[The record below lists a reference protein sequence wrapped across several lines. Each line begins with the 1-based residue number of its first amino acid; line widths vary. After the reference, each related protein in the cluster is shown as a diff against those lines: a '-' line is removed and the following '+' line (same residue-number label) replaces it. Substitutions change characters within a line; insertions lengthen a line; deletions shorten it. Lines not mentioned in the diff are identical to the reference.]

1 MSNKIITDYSN
12 LGDTEL
18 ANQAKSGIKGLT
30 GNAKFT
36 LVTQLAA
43 ESAAES
49 AFSSELAA
57 IATGNKVNVTIK
69 NNARVVLLS
78 TTNTLCC
85 EVNVQGKGL
94 LEVLQ
99 TTGFPLAKTPAAL
112 VMGDVINFQVKR
124 GDIAGKMDLAVDH
137 PNYADNGTIF
147 AYWDPTNGP
156 APSDVNHWFQRHSNG
171 HSISI
176 SGLVIGKIYQFASA
190 YKGNDALPLI
200 WSASVSKMVGD

>member
-78 TTNTLCC
+78 ATNTLCC

-99 TTGFPLAKTPAAL
+99 TTGFPLTKTPTAM
-112 VMGDVINFQVKR
+112 VMGEVINFQVKR
-124 GDIAGKMDLAVDH
+124 GDIAGTIDLTVDR
-137 PNYADNGTIF
+137 PTYADNGTVF
-147 AYWDPTNGP
+147 AYWDPTNGVAP
-156 APSDVNHWFQRHSNG
+156 ADVNHWFQRHSNG
-171 HSISI
+171 HSLSI
-176 SGLVIGKIYQFASA
+176 TNLVIGKIYLFSSA
-190 YKGNDALPLI
+190 YKGNDAEALI
-200 WSASVSKMVGD
+200 WSATVSKMVGD